1 MAELPASD
9 NRQLAEWLKALAEPK
24 RLSILNLLMAGVH
37 CNCELV
43 EQLDMTPSLISH
55 HLRALRETGLVKVER
70 DAVDSRWIYY
80 SVNENALRELNRTF
94 GLFFDPARIQPR
106 HPSCGPQGV
115 ITRLA
120 DIPVNAY

>member
-1 MAELPASD
+1 MAETTNSD
-9 NRQLAEWLKALAEPK
+9 TRQLAEWLKALAEPK
-24 RLSILNLLMAGVH
+24 RLSILNLLLAGVH

-55 HLRALRETGLVKVER
+55 HLRALREVGLVAMER

-80 SVNENALRELNRTF
+80 SVDEAVLRELNRAF

-106 HPSCGPQGV
+106 RPSCGPQGA
-115 ITRLA
+115 ITRLT
-120 DIPVNAY
+120 DIPVNA

>member
-1 MAELPASD
+1 MAETTNSD
-9 NRQLAEWLKALAEPK
+9 TRQLAEWLKALAEPK
-24 RLSILNLLMAGVH
+24 RLSILNLLLAGVH

-55 HLRALRETGLVKVER
+55 HLRALREVGLVAMER

-80 SVNENALRELNRTF
+80 SVDEAVLRELNRAF

-106 HPSCGPQGV
+106 RPSCGPQGA

-120 DIPVNAY
+120 DIPVNA

>member
-1 MAELPASD
+1 MIESLGGADS
-9 NRQLAEWLKALAEPK
+9 QLAEWLKALAEPK
-24 RLSILNLLMAGVH
+24 RLSILNLLLAGVH

-55 HLRALRETGLVKVER
+55 HLRALREVGLVVMER

-80 SVNENALRELNRTF
+80 SVNEAALRELNHAF
-94 GLFFDPARIQPR
+94 GRFFDPARIQPR
-106 HPSCGPQGV
+106 HPTCGPQSA

-120 DIPVNAY
+120 DIPVNA

>member
-1 MAELPASD
+1 MIESSASD
-9 NRQLAEWLKALAEPK
+9 YRQLAACLKVLAEPK
-24 RLSILNLLMAGVH
+24 RLTILNLLMAGVH

-55 HLRALRETGLVKVER
+55 HLRALREVGLVALER

-80 SVNENALRELNRTF
+80 SVNEAALGEINRAF

-106 HPSCGPQGV
+106 RPTCGPQGT

-120 DIPVNAY
+120 DIPVNA

>member
-1 MAELPASD
+1 MAETSNGD
-9 NRQLAEWLKALAEPK
+9 IRQLAEWLKALAEPK
-24 RLSILNLLMAGVH
+24 RLSILNLLLAGVH

-55 HLRALRETGLVKVER
+55 HLRALREVGLVAMER

-80 SVNENALRELNRTF
+80 SVDEAVLRELNRAF

-106 HPSCGPQGV
+106 RPSCGPQGA
-115 ITRLA
+115 ITRLT
-120 DIPVNAY
+120 DIPVNA